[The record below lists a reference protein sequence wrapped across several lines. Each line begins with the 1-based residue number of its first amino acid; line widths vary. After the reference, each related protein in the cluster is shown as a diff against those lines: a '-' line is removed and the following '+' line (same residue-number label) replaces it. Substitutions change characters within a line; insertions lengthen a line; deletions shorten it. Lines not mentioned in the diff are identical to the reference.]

1 LRPDFLAVDGYDGMA
16 AIYAVIDQLHGD
28 VDDADKVMAA
38 FKGLKIDS
46 PRGPI
51 MIDPD
56 TRDVIQTVYIRKVE
70 RQDGKL
76 VNAEFDKVENVKDPG
91 K

>member
-1 LRPDFLAVDGYDGMA
+1 VAVGGYDGMA
-16 AIYAVIDQLHGD
+16 AIYAVINKLHGNID
-28 VDDADKVMAA
+28 PDKAMEA

-46 PRGPI
+46 PRGAI

-56 TRDVIQTVYIRKVE
+56 TRDVIQTIYIRKVE
-70 RQDGKL
+70 RQGGKL
-76 VNAEFDKVENVKDPG
+76 VNAEFDKIENVKDPG